1 MIKTKNEEIIH
12 REILPYLDKSA
23 SYIDALIIYAE
34 DNNIEIETLGDI
46 IKKSSV
52 LKDRIWKEA
61 SDNKTVKLENKEAS
75 IDEFI

>member
-12 REILPYLDKSA
+12 REILPYLDKGA

-46 IKKSSV
+46 IKKSCV